1 MAGQL
6 WATSTQ
12 GGYLYSPLLTKE
24 VTAQAQPD
32 MKCHQFCEL
41 REAWGKNAG
50 ETFLFDKYGN
60 IDTQGGTLVETATIP
75 ARGHRFY
82 QSTCTLKEYGNS
94 IPFTRKYE
102 SLGQVGVRSPIVNAL
117 KNDYAKVIDTAVE
130 AQFDRA
136 KIRYVGTAT
145 NGGAFTTNGTATAT
159 NTSIAMDTFHVKE
172 IVDYLYNDMKAEPYD
187 GDNYM
192 ALCAMAAKRDIY
204 DDVEDILQYTK
215 YPASGEFGRYYDCRF
230 VKTNHALSNTEGK
243 NSNVGEAY
251 FFGAGGGPV
260 LEGVAIAPEIIPK
273 EVTDFGRSRGLAW
286 YMISGY
292 EIFWQADP
300 DNNIVK
306 WCSA

>member
-1 MAGQL
+1 MGQL

-24 VTAQAQPD
+24 VVAQAQPD
-32 MKCHQFCEL
+32 MKLHQFCQL
-41 REAWGKNAG
+41 REAWGKGAG

-60 IDTQGGTLVETATIP
+60 IDTQGGTLTETSTIP
-75 ARGHRFY
+75 ARGHRYY
-82 QSTCTLKEYGNS
+82 QSTCTLYEWGNS

-102 SLGQVGVRSPIVNAL
+102 TLSQVGARQPVVTAL

-130 AQFDRA
+130 AQFDA
-136 KIRYVGTAT
+136 CQIRYVGTAT
-145 NGGAFTTNGTATAT
+145 AGGEWTTDGTFTAT
-159 NTSIAMDTFHVKE
+159 NTNISMTTFHVKE
-172 IVDYLYNDMKAEPYD
+172 IIDYMYATLNCEPWD

-192 ALCAMAAKRDIY
+192 CVCAMAAKRDIY

-215 YPASGEFGRYYDCRF
+215 YPASGEFGRYYDTRF

-243 NSNVGEAY
+243 NSNIGEAY

-260 LEGVAIAPEIIPK
+260 LEGVAVSPEVIPK
-273 EVTDFGRSRGLAW
+273 EVTDYGRSRGLAW
-286 YMISGY
+286 YAIMGY
-292 EIFWQADP
+292 KIFWSADP

-306 WCSA
+306 WGSA

>member
-1 MAGQL
+1 MGQL

-12 GGYLYSPLLTKE
+12 GGYLYSPILTKE
-24 VTAQAQPD
+24 VVSQAQPD
-32 MKCHQFCEL
+32 MKLAQFCEF

-60 IDTQGGTLVETATIP
+60 IDTQGGTLTETSTIP

-82 QSTCTLKEYGNS
+82 QSTCTIKEWGNS

-102 SLGQVGVRSPIVNAL
+102 TLSQVGVRNPVVTAL
-117 KNDYAKVIDTAVE
+117 KNDYVKVIDTAVE
-130 AQFDRA
+130 AEFDNCY
-136 KIRYVGTAT
+136 IRYVGTAT
-145 NGGAFTTNGTATAT
+145 NGGAFTTNGTATAV
-159 NTSIAMDTFHVKE
+159 NTSISMSTFHVKE
-172 IVDYLYNDMKAEPYD
+172 VIDYMYATMHSEPYD

-192 ALCAMAAKRDIY
+192 CVCAMAAKRDIY

-230 VKTNHALSNTEGK
+230 VKTNHALSNTEGV
-243 NSNVGEAY
+243 NSNIGEAY

-260 LEGVAIAPEIIPK
+260 LEAVAIAPEIIPK
-273 EVTDFGRSRGLAW
+273 EVTDYGRSKGLAW
-286 YMISGY
+286 YMVAGY
-292 EIFWQADP
+292 KIFWESDP